1 LKQTASA
8 SNAVNAEATS
18 EAPTRNH
25 LRARPVQLSFF
36 DGGERQKLFAP
47 LDATF
52 QQNKEEPLHNW
63 FPYLEGFGPDFVQSV
78 FANYLPS
85 AKRIIDPFVGSG
97 TTPLVLSSI
106 GVECGYCEANPVMRE
121 VTRIKTTVAAL
132 NDCDRG
138 VLASRIRALAKDLPD
153 RVKRA
158 KRDESLES
166 NYHACFGKSVFFT
179 DTTFD
184 IVLRLRALAD
194 DLQRVDSFLGD
205 ALFLATLS
213 KIVICSQLKRAG
225 DVRYKTEEEL
235 QKAPTSIV
243 AEIRE
248 QLELM
253 ALDCLRGQPASVKAT
268 LLGFDARSLD
278 AIPSFHADGVITS
291 PPYLNGTNYIRNT
304 KLELWFS
311 RFLKSSDDLRAYRD
325 MVVTAGINDVA
336 GDQNYK
342 PVTESVGA
350 IVAELEKDAYDQ
362 RIPRMVAAYFGDMA
376 KVFRGLHRHTTANA
390 VVCIDIGDSRYGG
403 VHVPTHS
410 LLGDVSRTVGFNLVE
425 TVKLRTRLSKDKT
438 PLTQELLIFKKA
450 TRHKASSRHAE
461 SWQNRWQR
469 FKTDLPHQKP
479 PFTKRNWGSPLHSL
493 CSYHGKMKPALAY
506 HLVNTFTEPGDVI
519 LDPFSGAGTIPFE
532 AALNGRFA
540 FAMDISQL
548 SFAISQGK
556 LTLARADVIAAR
568 LEDLR
573 LWLESNPASE
583 QELQSAKAVK
593 FNGPVDAYFHEKTF
607 QEVVS
612 ARKFF
617 AATRDDSPE
626 WAMMMASM
634 LHILHG
640 NRPYALS
647 RRSHPITPFSPT
659 GPATYKSV
667 VKKLQDKLFK
677 SLEETRPE
685 SFVPGKCFQTDALQ
699 QWPDEIRDLDAVI
712 TSPPFFDS
720 TRFYMTNWMRFWFC
734 GWERADFDE
743 QPARFLEQQQKQ
755 SLNIYKTLFSI
766 AQTRLKKDG
775 LFILHLGASRKCDM
789 GKELSA
795 IGAEH
800 FEVVDCFNE
809 DVQHCESHGVTDKG
823 TVTGH
828 QYLVLRNR

>member
-1 LKQTASA
+1 M
-8 SNAVNAEATS
+8 NAEATLA
-18 EAPTRNH
+18 APTRNN
-25 LRARPVQLSFF
+25 LRARPIQLSFF
-36 DGGERQKLFAP
+36 DGGERQKLFSP

-78 FANYLPS
+78 FTNYLPS
-85 AKRIIDPFVGSG
+85 ANRIIDPFVGSG

-106 GVECGYCEANPVMRE
+106 GIECGYCEANPVMRE
-121 VTRIKTTVAAL
+121 VTRIKTSVAAL
-132 NDCDRG
+132 NDADRG
-138 VLASRIRALAKDLPD
+138 SLAIRIRSLAKELTD
-153 RVKRA
+153 RVEQA
-158 KRDESLES
+158 KKDESLQS
-166 NYHACFGKSVFFT
+166 TYHTCFGKSVFFT
-179 DTTFD
+179 EAAFDT
-184 IVLRLRALAD
+184 VLQLRALAD
-194 DLQRVDSFLGD
+194 DLHRDDPFLAD

-225 DVRYKTEEEL
+225 DVRYKTEQEL
-235 QKAPTSIV
+235 EKAPTSII
-243 AEIRE
+243 AEIRQ

-253 ALDCLRGQPASVKAT
+253 ALDCLRSQPCPIKAT

-278 AIPSFHADGVITS
+278 SIPSFHADGVITS

-311 RFLKSSDDLRAYRD
+311 RFLKTSDNLRAYRD

-336 GDQNYK
+336 GDQDYK

-362 RIPRMVAAYFGDMA
+362 RIPRMVAAYFADMT

-390 VVCIDIGDSRYGG
+390 VVCVDIGDSRYGG

-410 LLGDVSRTVGFNLVE
+410 LLGDVARTVGFNLAE

-438 PLTQELLIFKKA
+438 PLTQELLVFKKA
-450 TRHKASSRHAE
+450 TNHKPSSRQVD
-461 SWQNRWQR
+461 SWQDRWQR

-506 HLVNTFTEPGDVI
+506 HLVNTLTEPGDRI

-556 LTLARADVIAAR
+556 LTLAKMEGIGAR
-568 LEDLR
+568 LEELKR
-573 LWLESNPASE
+573 WLESHPASE
-583 QELQSAKAVK
+583 QELQNAKTVK
-593 FNGPVDAYFHEKTF
+593 FNGPVDAYFHERTF
-607 QEVVS
+607 REIVS
-612 ARKFF
+612 ARTFF

-626 WAMMMASM
+626 WALLMASM

-659 GPATYKSV
+659 GPASYKFV
-667 VKKLQDKLFK
+667 VKKLQDKVFK
-677 SLEETRPE
+677 SLEELRPD
-685 SFVPGKCFQTDALQ
+685 SFVQGKCFQTDALHE
-699 QWPDEIRDLDAVI
+699 WPSEVAELDAVI

-734 GWERADFDE
+734 GWERADYDE
-743 QPARFLEQQQKQ
+743 QPAKFLEQQQKQ

-766 AQTRLKKDG
+766 AKTRLKQGG
-775 LFILHLGASRKCDM
+775 LFVLHLGASRKCDM

-795 IGAEH
+795 IAAET

>member
-1 LKQTASA
+1 MS
-8 SNAVNAEATS
+8 AEATLA
-18 EAPTRNH
+18 APPRSN
-25 LRARPVQLSFF
+25 LRVRPVQLSFF
-36 DGGERQKLFAP
+36 DGGERQKLFSP

-78 FANYLPS
+78 FTNYLPS

-106 GVECGYCEANPVMRE
+106 GIECGYCEANPVMRE

-132 NDCDRG
+132 SDTDRG
-138 VLASRIRALAKDLPD
+138 LLAVRVRSLAKDLPD

-158 KRDESLES
+158 KKDEALES
-166 NYHACFGKSVFFT
+166 SYHACFGKSVFFT
-179 DTTFD
+179 DTAFEA
-184 IVLRLRALAD
+184 VFRLRALAD
-194 DLQRVDSFLGD
+194 DLQRDDAFLAD

-225 DVRYKTEEEL
+225 DVRYKTEKEL
-235 QKAPTSIV
+235 KKAPASII

-253 ALDCLRGQPASVKAT
+253 ALDCLRSQPRPVKAT

-278 AIPSFHADGVITS
+278 AIPSFHAEGVITS

-311 RFLKSSDDLRAYRD
+311 RFLRTTQDLRTFRD

-336 GDQNYK
+336 GDQDYK

-362 RIPRMVAAYFGDMA
+362 RIPRMVAAYFTDMA
-376 KVFRGLHRHTTANA
+376 KVLRGLHRHTTPNA

-403 VHVPTHS
+403 VNVPTHS
-410 LLGDVSRTVGFNLVE
+410 LLGDVAQTVGFNLVE
-425 TVKLRTRLSKDKT
+425 AVKLRTRLSKDKT
-438 PLTQELLIFKKA
+438 PLTQELLVFKKA
-450 TRHKASSRHAE
+450 TNHKQSERRTD
-461 SWQNRWQR
+461 SWEARWKR

-506 HLVNTFTEPGDVI
+506 HLVNTFTEPGEVI

-556 LTLARADVIAAR
+556 LTLPKTDGIQSR
-568 LEDLR
+568 LEDLKR
-573 LWLESNPASE
+573 WLESNPPSD
-583 QELQSAKAVK
+583 QELQNAKLVK
-593 FNGPVDAYFHEKTF
+593 FNGPVDAYFHENTF
-607 QEVVS
+607 GEVVS
-612 ARKFF
+612 ARKYF

-634 LHILHG
+634 LHVLHG

-647 RRSHPITPFSPT
+647 RRSHPITPFAPT

-667 VKKLQDKLFK
+667 VKKLQDKVFK
-677 SLEETRPE
+677 SLEEARPD
-685 SFVPGKCFQTDALQ
+685 SFVQGKCFQTDSLQ
-699 QWPDEIRDLDAVI
+699 EWPDEITNLAAVI

-734 GWERADFDE
+734 GWERADFDV
-743 QPARFLEQQQKQ
+743 QPACFLEQQQKQ
-755 SLNIYKTLFSI
+755 SLNIYRTLFSI
-766 AQTRLKKDG
+766 AQTRLKKGG
-775 LFILHLGASRKCDM
+775 LFVLHLGASRKCDM

-795 IGAEH
+795 IGAES

>member
-1 LKQTASA
+1 MSIETTIAQTRRSG
-8 SNAVNAEATS
+8 
-18 EAPTRNH
+18 TRSH
-25 LRARPVQLSFF
+25 LLQLSFF
-36 DGGERQKLFAP
+36 DSNERRPLFAP

-63 FPYLEGFGPDFVQSV
+63 YPYLEGFGPDFVQSV
-78 FANYLPS
+78 FTNYLPS

-97 TTPLVLSSI
+97 TTPLVLASI
-106 GVECGYCEANPVMRE
+106 GVECGYCEVNPVMRE
-121 VTRIKTTVAAL
+121 VTRIKMTVAAL
-132 NDCDRG
+132 NDNDRG
-138 VLASRIRALAKDLPD
+138 SLAMRVRALTKDLHN
-153 RVKRA
+153 RVKQT

-166 NYHACFGKSVFFT
+166 SYHTCFGKSVFFT
-179 DTTFD
+179 EATFD
-184 IVLRLRALAD
+184 SVLRLRALAD
-194 DLQRVDSFLGD
+194 DLRRGDPFLAD
-205 ALFLATLS
+205 ALLLATLS

-225 DVRYKTEEEL
+225 DVRYKTEQEL
-235 QKAPTSIV
+235 QKAPTSIIT
-243 AEIRE
+243 EIRE

-253 ALDCLRGQPASVKAT
+253 ALDCLRSQPCSVKAT

-311 RFLKSSDDLRAYRD
+311 RFLKSSEDLRSFRD

-336 GDQNYK
+336 GDQDYR

-362 RIPRMVAAYFGDMA
+362 RIPRMVAAYFADMA
-376 KVFRGLHRHTTANA
+376 KVFRGLHRHTTPSA

-403 VHVPTHS
+403 VHVPTHA
-410 LLGDVSRTVGFNLVE
+410 LLGAVARTVGFNLVE

-438 PLTQELLIFKKA
+438 ALTQELLVFKKA
-450 TRHKASSRHAE
+450 ANHKQLSRRTD
-461 SWQNRWQR
+461 SWQDRWRR

-548 SFAISQGK
+548 SFAISHGK
-556 LTLARADVIAAR
+556 LTLPKADGIETR
-568 LEDLR
+568 LEDLNR
-573 LWLESNPASE
+573 WLESNPPSDE
-583 QELQSAKAVK
+583 ELQNAKAVR
-593 FNGPVDAYFHEKTF
+593 FNGPIDAYFHEKTF
-607 QEVVS
+607 REVVS
-612 ARKFF
+612 ARNFF
-617 AATRDDSPE
+617 ATTRDDSPE
-626 WAMMMASM
+626 WAMLMASM

-659 GPATYKSV
+659 GPTTYKSV
-667 VKKLQDKLFK
+667 VKKLQDKVFK
-677 SLEETRPE
+677 SLEEARPD
-685 SFVPGKCFQTDALQ
+685 SFVQGKCFQTDALQ
-699 QWPDEIRDLDAVI
+699 EWPEEIANLDAVI

-755 SLNIYKTLFSI
+755 SLNIYRKLFSI
-766 AQTRLKKDG
+766 AQTRLKKGG
-775 LFILHLGASRKCDM
+775 LFVLHLGASRKCDM
-789 GKELSA
+789 GKELSG
-795 IGAEH
+795 IGAEI

>member
-1 LKQTASA
+1 VNIETTISGPLKSDFR
-8 SNAVNAEATS
+8 V
-18 EAPTRNH
+18 
-25 LRARPVQLSFF
+25 RPFQLSFF
-36 DGGERQKLFAP
+36 DGSQPQSLFAP
-47 LDATF
+47 RDATF
-52 QQNKEEPLHNW
+52 QQCKEEPLHNW
-63 FPYLEGFGPDFVQSV
+63 YPYLEGYGPDFVQSV
-78 FANYLPS
+78 FANYIPS
-85 AKRIIDPFVGSG
+85 AKRILDPFVGSG

-121 VTRIKTTVAAL
+121 VTRIKTIVAGL
-132 NDCDRG
+132 HNKDRG
-138 VLASRIRALAKDLPD
+138 ALAMRIRALARDLPD
-153 RVKRA
+153 RVERSK
-158 KRDESLES
+158 KDETLAL
-166 NYHACFGKSVFFT
+166 NYHDCFGKSVFFSKSV
-179 DTTFD
+179 FEL
-184 IVLRLRALAD
+184 VLRLRSLAD
-194 DLQRVDSFLGD
+194 DLHSGDPFLAD

-225 DVRYKTEEEL
+225 DVRYKTEKEL
-235 QKAPTSIV
+235 LKAPTSIIT
-243 AEIRE
+243 EIRE

-253 ALDCLRGQPASVKAT
+253 SLDCLRSHSCPVKAC
-268 LLGFDARSLD
+268 LLGFDARTLEM
-278 AIPSFHADGVITS
+278 IPSFHADGVITS

-311 RFLKSSDDLRAYRD
+311 RFLKSSGDLRAFRD
-325 MVVTAGINDVA
+325 TVVTAGINDVA
-336 GDQNYK
+336 GDQDYK
-342 PVTESVGA
+342 PVTKSVGA

-362 RIPRMVAAYFGDMA
+362 RIPRMVAAYFADMA
-376 KVFRGLHRHTTANA
+376 KVFRGLHRHTTPNA

-410 LLGDVSRTVGFNLVE
+410 LLGDVAQTVGFTVVE
-425 TVKLRTRLSKDKT
+425 TVKLRTRFSKDQT

-450 TRHKASSRHAE
+450 TDHKQLAQRTN
-461 SWQNRWQR
+461 SWPERWKR

-540 FAMDISQL
+540 YAMDISQL

-556 LTLARADVIAAR
+556 LTMPKTGEIETR
-568 LEDLR
+568 LEDLKS
-573 LWLESNPASE
+573 WLESNPPSD
-583 QELQSAKAVK
+583 QELQNAKAVK
-593 FNGPVDAYFHEKTF
+593 FNGPVDAYFHERTF
-607 QEVVS
+607 SEIVS
-612 ARKFF
+612 ARKYF

-626 WAMMMASM
+626 WAVLLASM

-647 RRSHPITPFSPT
+647 RRSHPITPFAPT
-659 GPATYKSV
+659 GPTIYKSLIR
-667 VKKLQDKLFK
+667 KLQEKVSK
-677 SLEETRPE
+677 SVEETRPD
-685 SFVPGKCFQTDALQ
+685 SFIQGKCFQADALQ
-699 QWPDEIRDLDAVI
+699 DWPNEISNLDAVI

-734 GWERADFDE
+734 GWERADFDQ
-743 QPARFLEQQQKQ
+743 QPGRYLEQQQKQ
-755 SLNIYKTLFSI
+755 SLSVYKGLFSI
-766 AQTRLKKDG
+766 AKTRLKQGG
-775 LFILHLGASRKCDM
+775 LFVLHLGASRKCDM

-795 IGAEH
+795 ISSEI

-809 DVQHCESHGVTDKG
+809 DVRHCENHGVSDKG

-828 QYLVLRNR
+828 QYLILRN

>member
-1 LKQTASA
+1 MS
-8 SNAVNAEATS
+8 VEATLA
-18 EAPTRNH
+18 APPRNN
-25 LRARPVQLSFF
+25 LRVRPVQLSFF
-36 DGGERQKLFAP
+36 DGGERQKLFSP

-63 FPYLEGFGPDFVQSV
+63 FPYLEGFGPNFVQSV
-78 FANYLPS
+78 LTNYLPS

-132 NDCDRG
+132 SDADRG
-138 VLASRIRALAKDLPD
+138 LLAMRVRSLAKDLPD

-158 KRDESLES
+158 KKDESLES
-166 NYHACFGKSVFFT
+166 SYHACFGKSVFFT
-179 DTTFD
+179 DSVFET
-184 IVLRLRALAD
+184 VLRLRALAD
-194 DLQRVDSFLGD
+194 DLQRDDAFLAD

-225 DVRYKTEEEL
+225 DVRYKTEKEL
-235 QKAPTSIV
+235 KKAPTSIIT
-243 AEIRE
+243 EIRE

-253 ALDCLRGQPASVKAT
+253 ALDCLRSQPIQVKAT

-278 AIPSFHADGVITS
+278 TIPSFHADGVITS

-304 KLELWFS
+304 KLELWFG
-311 RFLKSSDDLRAYRD
+311 RFLKTIEDLRTFRD

-336 GDQNYK
+336 GDQDYK

-362 RIPRMVAAYFGDMA
+362 RIPRMVAAYFTDMA
-376 KVFRGLHRHTTANA
+376 KVLRGLHRHTTPNA
-390 VVCIDIGDSRYGG
+390 IVCIDIGDSRYGG
-403 VHVPTHS
+403 VNVPTHS
-410 LLGDVSRTVGFNLVE
+410 LLGDVAQTVGFNLVE
-425 TVKLRTRLSKDKT
+425 SVKLRTRLSKDKT
-438 PLTQELLIFKKA
+438 PLTQELLVFKKA
-450 TRHKASSRHAE
+450 TNHKPMTRRID
-461 SWQNRWQR
+461 SWQDRWKR
-469 FKTDLPHQKP
+469 FKTDLPHQKS

-506 HLVNTFTEPGDVI
+506 HLVNTFTEPGDVV

-556 LTLARADVIAAR
+556 LTLPKADEIETR
-568 LEDLR
+568 LEDLKQ
-573 LWLESNPASE
+573 WLESNPPSD
-583 QELQSAKAVK
+583 QELQNTKLVK
-593 FNGPVDAYFHEKTF
+593 FNGPVDAYFHERTF
-607 QEVVS
+607 REVVS
-612 ARKFF
+612 TRNFF
-617 AATRDDSPE
+617 ATTRDDSPA
-626 WAMMMASM
+626 WAMLTASM
-634 LHILHG
+634 LHVLHG

-647 RRSHPITPFSPT
+647 RRSHPITPFAPT

-667 VKKLQDKLFK
+667 VKKLQDKVFK
-677 SLEETRPE
+677 SLEEARPG
-685 SFVPGKCFQTDALQ
+685 SFVEGKCFQTDALKE
-699 QWPDEIRDLDAVI
+699 WPAEIAKLDAVI

-743 QPARFLEQQQKQ
+743 QPTHYLEQQQKQ

-766 AQTRLKKDG
+766 AQNRLKKDG

-795 IGAEH
+795 IGAET
-800 FEVVDCFNE
+800 FEVVDCFKE

-828 QYLVLRNR
+828 QYLVLRNRG

>member
-1 LKQTASA
+1 MTAVQPALK
-8 SNAVNAEATS
+8 
-18 EAPTRNH
+18 NH
-25 LRARPVQLSFF
+25 AAGSVSFGLRLRPIQLSFF
-36 DGGERQKLFAP
+36 DRDQPRALFAP
-47 LDATF
+47 LDGTF
-52 QQNKEEPLHNW
+52 QQCREQPLHNW
-63 FPYLEGFGPDFVQSV
+63 YPYLEGYGPDFVQSV
-78 FANYLPS
+78 FANYLSS
-85 AKRIIDPFVGSG
+85 AKRVIDPFVGSG

-132 NDCDRG
+132 SDTDRG
-138 VLASRIRALAKDLPD
+138 SLAMRVRSLAKDLPD
-153 RVKRA
+153 RVTRA
-158 KRDESLES
+158 KKDESLES
-166 NYHACFGKSVFFT
+166 SYHACFGKSVFFT
-179 DTTFD
+179 DTAFKT
-184 IVLRLRALAD
+184 VLQLRALAD
-194 DLQRVDSFLGD
+194 DLHGGDPFLAD

-213 KIVICSQLKRAG
+213 KMVICSQLKRAG
-225 DVRYKTEEEL
+225 DVRYKTEKEL
-235 QKAPTSIV
+235 QKAPTSII

-253 ALDCLRGQPASVKAT
+253 ALDCLRSQPCPVKAT

-278 AIPSFHADGVITS
+278 TIPSFHADGVITS

-311 RFLKSSDDLRAYRD
+311 RFLKTSDDLRAFRD

-336 GDQNYK
+336 GDQDYK
-342 PVTESVGA
+342 PVTKSVGA
-350 IVAELEKDAYDQ
+350 IIAELEKDAYDQ
-362 RIPRMVAAYFGDMA
+362 RIPRMVAAYFTDMA
-376 KVFRGLHRHTTANA
+376 KVFRGLHRHTTPNA
-390 VVCIDIGDSRYGG
+390 TVCVDIGDSRYGG

-410 LLGDVSRTVGFNLVE
+410 LLGDVAQTVGFNLVE
-425 TVKLRTRLSKDKT
+425 SVKLRTRLSKDKT

-450 TRHKASSRHAE
+450 TNHKQLARQTD
-461 SWQNRWQR
+461 SWQDRWKR

-556 LTLARADVIAAR
+556 LTLSKPDGIEAR
-568 LEDLR
+568 LEDLKR
-573 LWLESNPASE
+573 WLESNSPSD
-583 QELQSAKAVK
+583 QELQNAKAVK
-593 FNGPVDAYFHEKTF
+593 FNGPVDTYFHERTF
-607 QEVVS
+607 REVVS
-612 ARKFF
+612 ARNFF

-626 WAMMMASM
+626 WSMLIASM

-659 GPATYKSV
+659 GPAAYKSV
-667 VKKLQDKLFK
+667 VKKLQDKVFK
-677 SLEETRPE
+677 SLEEARPD
-685 SFVPGKCFQTDALQ
+685 SFVQGKCFQTDALRE
-699 QWPDEIRDLDAVI
+699 WPDEIANLDAVI

-734 GWERADFDE
+734 GWERADFDK

-755 SLNIYKTLFSI
+755 SLNIYRTLFSI
-766 AQTRLKKDG
+766 AQTRLKKGG
-775 LFILHLGASRKCDM
+775 LFVLHLGASRKCDM
-789 GKELSA
+789 GRELSA
-795 IGAEH
+795 IGAEI